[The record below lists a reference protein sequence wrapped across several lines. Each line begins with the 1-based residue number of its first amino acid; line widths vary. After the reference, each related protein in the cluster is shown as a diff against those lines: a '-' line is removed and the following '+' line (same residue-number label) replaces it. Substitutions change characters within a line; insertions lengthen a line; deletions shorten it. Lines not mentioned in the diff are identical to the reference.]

1 MIPLREVRE
10 AQQGIQGADSLR
22 WTPGVKSMARSV
34 LALPISIEQLAAV
47 IRQMNAA
54 DRQRLLA
61 LAPELR
67 QDALQLPPH
76 TPDSA
81 QEAVERLRTEVL
93 YALQGQRLSPDEP
106 FLEGLTLGA
115 YLALP
120 DEERA
125 RLWAVWTEVA
135 LDHIEEK
142 DVRPD
147 AAPAR

>member
-1 MIPLREVRE
+1 
-10 AQQGIQGADSLR
+10 
-22 WTPGVKSMARSV
+22 MARSV

-47 IRQMNAA
+47 IRQMSAA
-54 DRQRLLA
+54 DRQRLLT

-67 QDALQLPPH
+67 QDVLQLPFH

-81 QEAVERLRTEVL
+81 QATVERLRTEVL
-93 YALQGQRLSPDEP
+93 QALQGQRLSPDEP

-120 DEERA
+120 DAERA
-125 RLWAVWTEVA
+125 RLWASWAEVD
-135 LDHIEEK
+135 LDQIEEK
-142 DVRPD
+142 DVRPE

>member
-1 MIPLREVRE
+1 
-10 AQQGIQGADSLR
+10 
-22 WTPGVKSMARSV
+22 
-34 LALPISIEQLAAV
+34 V

-76 TPDSA
+76 TSDPA
-81 QEAVERLRTEVL
+81 REAVERLWAEVL
-93 YALQGQRLSPDEP
+93 QAIQGQRLSPDES

-120 DEERA
+120 DAERA
-125 RLWAVWTEVA
+125 RLWAAWTEVD
-135 LDHIEEK
+135 LDYPEEK

-147 AAPAR
+147 AAPTR

>member
-1 MIPLREVRE
+1 
-10 AQQGIQGADSLR
+10 
-22 WTPGVKSMARSV
+22 MARSV

-47 IRQMNAA
+47 IRQMKAA

-76 TPDSA
+76 TSDTA
-81 QEAVERLRTEVL
+81 RTAVERLRAEVL
-93 YALQGQRLSPDEP
+93 QALQGQRLSPDEP

-120 DEERA
+120 DAERA
-125 RLWAVWTEVA
+125 RLWAAWTKVD
-135 LDHIEEK
+135 LNHIEEK

>member
-1 MIPLREVRE
+1 
-10 AQQGIQGADSLR
+10 
-22 WTPGVKSMARSV
+22 MAKSV
-34 LALPISIEQLAAV
+34 LALPISIEPLAAV

-76 TPDSA
+76 TPDKA
-81 QEAVERLRTEVL
+81 QEAVERLQAEIL
-93 YALQGQRLSPDEP
+93 QALQGQRLSPDEP

-120 DEERA
+120 DAERA
-125 RLWAVWTEVA
+125 RLWAAWTEVD

-142 DVRPD
+142 DVQPD
-147 AAPAR
+147 AAPVR

>member
-1 MIPLREVRE
+1 
-10 AQQGIQGADSLR
+10 
-22 WTPGVKSMARSV
+22 MAGSV

-76 TPDSA
+76 TTDTA
-81 QEAVERLRTEVL
+81 RAAVERVRAEVL
-93 YALQGQRLSPDEP
+93 QALQGQLLSPDEP
-106 FLEGLTLGA
+106 FLEELTLSA

-120 DEERA
+120 DAERA
-125 RLWAVWTEVA
+125 RLWAAWTEVA
-135 LDHIEEK
+135 LDRVEEK

-147 AAPAR
+147 AAAAR

>member
-1 MIPLREVRE
+1 
-10 AQQGIQGADSLR
+10 
-22 WTPGVKSMARSV
+22 MARSV

-47 IRQMNAA
+47 IRQMNSA

-76 TPDSA
+76 TSDPA
-81 QEAVERLRTEVL
+81 RAAVERIRAEVL
-93 YALQGQRLSPDEP
+93 QALQGQLLSPDEP

-120 DEERA
+120 DAERA
-125 RLWAVWTEVA
+125 RLWAVWTEVD

-142 DVRPD
+142 DVRQRG
-147 AAPAR
+147 AHLRHAYGCHV

>member
-1 MIPLREVRE
+1 
-10 AQQGIQGADSLR
+10 
-22 WTPGVKSMARSV
+22 MARSV

-67 QDALQLPPH
+67 QDALQFPPY
-76 TPDSA
+76 TSDPA
-81 QEAVERLRTEVL
+81 RAAVERLRAEVL
-93 YALQGQRLSPDEP
+93 QAIQGQRLSPDEP
-106 FLEGLTLGA
+106 FLEGLTLDA

-120 DEERA
+120 DTERA
-125 RLWAVWTEVA
+125 RLWTAWTEVD

>member
-1 MIPLREVRE
+1 
-10 AQQGIQGADSLR
+10 
-22 WTPGVKSMARSV
+22 MARSV

-67 QDALQLPPH
+67 QDALQLPPY
-76 TPDSA
+76 TSDPA
-81 QEAVERLRTEVL
+81 WEAVERLRAEVL
-93 YALQGQRLSPDEP
+93 QALQGQLLSSDEP

-120 DEERA
+120 DAERA
-125 RLWAVWTEVA
+125 RLWAAWTEVD
-135 LDHIEEK
+135 LDHIDEK

>member
-1 MIPLREVRE
+1 
-10 AQQGIQGADSLR
+10 
-22 WTPGVKSMARSV
+22 MARSV

-61 LAPELR
+61 LAPDLR

-76 TPDSA
+76 APDTTRS
-81 QEAVERLRTEVL
+81 AVERVRAEVL
-93 YALQGQRLSPDEP
+93 QALNGQLLSPDEP

-120 DEERA
+120 DAERA
-125 RLWAVWTEVA
+125 RLWAEWTELA
-135 LDHIEEK
+135 LDHVEEK

>member
-1 MIPLREVRE
+1 MLLTV
-10 AQQGIQGADSLR
+10 
-22 WTPGVKSMARSV
+22 SV
-34 LALPISIEQLAAV
+34 S
-47 IRQMNAA
+47 
-54 DRQRLLA
+54 LA

>member
-1 MIPLREVRE
+1 
-10 AQQGIQGADSLR
+10 
-22 WTPGVKSMARSV
+22 MARSV

-76 TPDSA
+76 TSDTA
-81 QEAVERLRTEVL
+81 RAAVERIRAEVL
-93 YALQGQRLSPDEP
+93 QALQGQLLSPDEP
-106 FLEGLTLGA
+106 FLGGLTLDA
-115 YLALP
+115 YFALP
-120 DEERA
+120 DTERA
-125 RLWAVWTEVA
+125 RLWAEWTEGD
-135 LDHIEEK
+135 LDQIEEK

>member
-1 MIPLREVRE
+1 M
-10 AQQGIQGADSLR
+10 
-22 WTPGVKSMARSV
+22 
-34 LALPISIEQLAAV
+34 ALPISIEQLAAV

-76 TPDSA
+76 TSD
-81 QEAVERLRTEVL
+81 QERAAVERLRTEVL
-93 YALQGQRLSPDEP
+93 QTLQGQRLSPDEL

-115 YLALP
+115 YLALS
-120 DEERA
+120 DAERA
-125 RLWAVWTEVA
+125 RLWAAWTELD
-135 LDHIEEK
+135 LDHLEEN

>member
-1 MIPLREVRE
+1 
-10 AQQGIQGADSLR
+10 
-22 WTPGVKSMARSV
+22 MARSV
-34 LALPISIEQLAAV
+34 LALPISIEQLAAA
-47 IRQMNAA
+47 IRQMNPA

-76 TPDSA
+76 TPDRA
-81 QEAVERLRTEVL
+81 QAAVEPLRADVL
-93 YALQGQRLSPDEP
+93 QAIQGQRLSPDEP

-120 DEERA
+120 DAERA
-125 RLWAVWTEVA
+125 RLWAAWTEVD
-135 LDHIEEK
+135 LDHLEEK

-147 AAPAR
+147 ADPAR

>member
-1 MIPLREVRE
+1 
-10 AQQGIQGADSLR
+10 
-22 WTPGVKSMARSV
+22 MARSV

-47 IRQMNAA
+47 IRQMNVA

-81 QEAVERLRTEVL
+81 QVAVERLRAEVL
-93 YALQGQRLSPDEP
+93 QALQGQRLSPNEP
-106 FLEGLTLGA
+106 FLEGLTLGE

-120 DEERA
+120 DVERK
-125 RLWAVWTEVA
+125 RLWAAWTEVA
-135 LDHIEEK
+135 LDHLEEK

-147 AAPAR
+147 ATPAR

>member
-1 MIPLREVRE
+1 
-10 AQQGIQGADSLR
+10 
-22 WTPGVKSMARSV
+22 MARSI

-76 TPDSA
+76 TSDPA
-81 QEAVERLRTEVL
+81 REAVECLRAEVL
-93 YALQGQRLSPDEP
+93 QAIQGQRLSPDES

-120 DEERA
+120 DAERA
-125 RLWAVWTEVA
+125 RLWAAWTEVD
-135 LDHIEEK
+135 LDYPEEK

-147 AAPAR
+147 AAPTR